1 MRRRKVMMATS
12 ENFFNRM
19 DLERRR
25 LQNETGIRNISNT
38 DMTDLIARN
47 FPRIKL
53 TNINIKNGKRKK
65 SFS

>member
-1 MRRRKVMMATS
+1 MATS

-19 DLERRR
+19 DLERKR

-53 TNINIKNGKRKK
+53 TNIQKKNGKRKK
-65 SFS
+65 GFS

>member
-1 MRRRKVMMATS
+1 MATS